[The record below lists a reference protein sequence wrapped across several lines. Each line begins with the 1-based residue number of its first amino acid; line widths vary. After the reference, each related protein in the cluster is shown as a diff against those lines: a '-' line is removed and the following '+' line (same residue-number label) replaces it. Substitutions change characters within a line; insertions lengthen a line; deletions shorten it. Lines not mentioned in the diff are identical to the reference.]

1 MYFLAQ
7 LLFLLAQW
15 KSHLINPEIEFDE
28 GEMVHRGRFASDGK
42 EIMRII
48 LVVFYKFFLKIDKSK
63 VKFGPLVFLIVLK
76 KAVAVISSCISP

>member
-1 MYFLAQ
+1 MIC
-7 LLFLLAQW
+7 
-15 KSHLINPEIEFDE
+15 K
-28 GEMVHRGRFASDGK
+28 DGK

-76 KAVAVISSCISP
+76 KAVAVISSCTSP

>member
-1 MYFLAQ
+1 MIC
-7 LLFLLAQW
+7 
-15 KSHLINPEIEFDE
+15 K
-28 GEMVHRGRFASDGK
+28 DGK

-76 KAVAVISSCISP
+76 KAVALIRSCISP